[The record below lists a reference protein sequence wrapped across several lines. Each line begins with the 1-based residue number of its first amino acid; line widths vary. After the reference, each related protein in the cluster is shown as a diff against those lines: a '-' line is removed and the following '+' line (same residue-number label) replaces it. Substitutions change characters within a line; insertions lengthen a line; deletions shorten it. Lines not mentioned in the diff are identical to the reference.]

1 MAFKKLKEDIQ
12 RMLSEQSRPKVT
24 PQTRVVNGAK
34 ITNSVPLN
42 RPVVMKQTSG
52 LMQTNT
58 GQNASKFLNK
68 AAPAVTKFIGNAV
81 VNPVARKVIKEYV
94 VQPTVRAFVEGGKTL
109 AGQMQPEYAKPG
121 IGQYLMGKEPIRHY
135 KDPGR
140 PGQQFANKLGKP
152 ALAMP
157 LILGGAALDAVP
169 IGVDDVIRNVGKKGG
184 PKVAEKVG
192 KELIKDP
199 ATGIIRTKIRND
211 LAKKILSGS
220 EEPVFFGN
228 LSQAKLE
235 AINRIRKS
243 QGIEQIMD
251 GSVYVY
257 PNVLKKLL
265 EKRVRIDKMSP
276 DQVAD
281 MAYSA
286 IHNKKSK
293 VLSSKYPQIQALIR
307 SGEISNLA
315 FVGKSPNADV
325 SLKSVYKNR
334 TESLPRT
341 LSKEKTPTKIASN
354 IGGSFES
361 SSKESIPSLGKGV
374 KSPVIDS
381 NEEKSLFDA
390 VDNVYSA
397 IVKDPTKKTTSKNLD
412 NLTKSLKGKDLSSF
426 RHTWSDVFRNFR
438 QVFGKDADNYGAKFL
453 QKFDDAKRPYIDDV
467 TNWAGALDTNIVK
480 GLGIKPKSKLSGLV
494 QKYGEKL
501 ITIDELKR
509 RAPKDWEKVVQA
521 DQWFRTQY
529 DDLIEQ
535 VNATRKSIYPN
546 SPEKLIPKRADYYRH
561 FKEFAEGYK
570 GLINVFDTPA
580 QIPAELVGISD
591 ITKPFTKYL
600 PFAQKRLGNKTEYD
614 AVTGFVDYVKSAAYA
629 KNIDPQVKGFYELAD
644 ELRGL
649 TSTGADSKMVGSAN
663 NFIEFLEDF
672 ARNLSGKTNPLDRGV
687 QKFTGR
693 KLFKVVDWVNNRVK
707 VNMVLGNISS
717 AINQTASIPNAIADA
732 GPVNSVKA
740 IGGIVNSIVGDGIKP
755 RQVSTFVGERYLDEV
770 FEPFETGM
778 LKYPKRLAKWLL
790 TTGDKMTVN
799 FTFQA
804 EYQKALSKG
813 LTDKDAINFAQNA
826 TRNVVAGRGIGEVPL
841 GQKSKVI
848 QFVAPF
854 QLEVAN
860 QWLMAKDW
868 IDEKTFGKFV
878 TLALTAH
885 VFNEASERVS
895 GNRILP
901 DPLEYLEQ
909 GIKAYEEEGGGKEGG
924 FKLGMRILGG
934 YASTFP
940 GATNIAG
947 FFPEKTRQEYFG
959 SLDPGRFGSGSPLT
973 KAIKKTSQGISEGS
987 AANLITYIGL
997 PFGGAQVRKT
1007 KGGIDAVTQGG
1018 MMNDRGEL
1026 SFPLNDN
1033 TAAKI
1038 QALVFGQYANP
1049 NARLFFD
1056 RDLYRLSQKETAQWN
1071 YAVSKGAD
1079 PVVTWKALQR
1089 NKISQSLPNRIRTVM
1104 EDSSMSVQDKQKEV
1118 EGLMREYKF
1127 VMEELQGDTVDFSVE
1142 SKVEDTTTTNPNP
1155 TKQPIVSG
1163 RSKKAKKPAAPK
1175 TPALQQKSY
1184 IKSGSYSSKHPDLA
1198 YDITFLEERG
1208 VMPKFNFQ

>member
-58 GQNASKFLNK
+58 GQSASKFLNK
-68 AAPAVTKFIGNAV
+68 ATPAVTKFIGNAV

-169 IGVDDVIRNVGKKGG
+169 VGVDDIIRKGG
-184 PKVAEKVG
+184 SKGVKKVATSKVG
-192 KELIKDP
+192 KEIAEETLPKV
-199 ATGIIRTKIRND
+199 
-211 LAKKILSGS
+211 AKKATSLID
-220 EEPVFFGN
+220 
-228 LSQAKLE
+228 A
-235 AINRIRKS
+235 AD
-243 QGIEQIMD
+243 EQ
-251 GSVYVY
+251 
-257 PNVLKKLL
+257 
-265 EKRVRIDKMSP
+265 
-276 DQVAD
+276 
-281 MAYSA
+281 
-286 IHNKKSK
+286 
-293 VLSSKYPQIQALIR
+293 
-307 SGEISNLA
+307 
-315 FVGKSPNADV
+315 
-325 SLKSVYKNR
+325 
-334 TESLPRT
+334 
-341 LSKEKTPTKIASN
+341 
-354 IGGSFES
+354 
-361 SSKESIPSLGKGV
+361 
-374 KSPVIDS
+374 
-381 NEEKSLFDA
+381 SLFKA
-390 VDNVYSA
+390 VDNSYSKIGKFREPA
-397 IVKDPTKKTTSKNLD
+397 KEISKSAQD
-412 NLTKSLKGKDLSSF
+412 VSRALKGKDLNSF

-453 QKFDDAKRPYIDDV
+453 QRFDDAKRPYIDDV

-509 RAPKDWEKVVQA
+509 RAPKDWERVVQA

-535 VNATRKSIYPN
+535 INASRKSIYPN

-580 QIPAELVGISD
+580 QIPAELVGVSD
-591 ITKPFTKYL
+591 TTKPFTKFL
-600 PFAQKRLGNKTEYD
+600 SLAQRRKGPKTTYD
-614 AVTGFVDYVKSAAYA
+614 AVSGFVDYIRSAAYA

-973 KAIKKTSQGISEGS
+973 KAVQKSAQGISEGS

>member
-58 GQNASKFLNK
+58 GQSASKFLNK
-68 AAPAVTKFIGNAV
+68 ATPAVTKFVGNAV

-135 KDPGR
+135 KDPSR

-157 LILGGAALDAVP
+157 LIIGGAALDAVP
-169 IGVDDVIRNVGKKGG
+169 VGVDDIVRQTGKGGIKTVAKKATSTSLPKSVKKGYRNAMQVMDDVRPMASIGRITKEIARASDYAKNREIVIRKEIFEHFEKHFLNKKTGKVDRERLLGFVKAINIPEEVFKTKEG
-184 PKVAEKVG
+184 KLNFYRKLEDDIERMVIVAKDKHLPNKSSVISQFENNLKDKKDLAYSLRKKNTSEKVFS
-192 KELIKDP
+192 
-199 ATGIIRTKIRND
+199 N
-211 LAKKILSGS
+211 SGGAPTYPS
-220 EEPVFFGN
+220 SDM
-228 LSQAKLE
+228 LSQVPGIGSRLPRSSEFDNIIPPTKEGVKDNL
-235 AINRIRKS
+235 
-243 QGIEQIMD
+243 QGV
-251 GSVYVY
+251 S
-257 PNVLKKLL
+257 
-265 EKRVRIDKMSP
+265 
-276 DQVAD
+276 
-281 MAYSA
+281 
-286 IHNKKSK
+286 
-293 VLSSKYPQIQALIR
+293 QAL
-307 SGEISNLA
+307 G
-315 FVGKSPNADV
+315 
-325 SLKSVYKNR
+325 
-334 TESLPRT
+334 
-341 LSKEKTPTKIASN
+341 
-354 IGGSFES
+354 
-361 SSKESIPSLGKGV
+361 
-374 KSPVIDS
+374 
-381 NEEKSLFDA
+381 
-390 VDNVYSA
+390 
-397 IVKDPTKKTTSKNLD
+397 
-412 NLTKSLKGKDLSSF
+412 GKDLKPF

-480 GLGIKPKSKLSGLV
+480 GLGIKPKSKLSALV

-509 RAPKDWEKVVQA
+509 RAPKDWERVVQA

-535 VNATRKSIYPN
+535 INASRKSIYPN

-580 QIPAELVGISD
+580 QIPAELVGTSD
-591 ITKPFTKYL
+591 FTKPFSKFL
-600 PFAQKRLGNKTEYD
+600 SLAQRRTGNKTEYD
-614 AVTGFVDYVKSAAYA
+614 AVSGFIDYIRSAAYA

-924 FKLGMRILGG
+924 VKLGMRILGG

-973 KAIKKTSQGISEGS
+973 KAVQKSVQGISEGS
-987 AANLITYIGL
+987 ASNLLTYIGL

-1007 KGGIDAVTQGG
+1007 VGGIGAVTQGG
-1018 MMNDRGEL
+1018 LMNDRGEL

-1033 TAAKI
+1033 TAAQI

-1089 NKISQSLPNRIRTVM
+1089 NKISQGLPGRIRRVM
-1104 EDSSMSVQDKQKEV
+1104 EDQSMSIQDKQKEV
-1118 EGLMREYKF
+1118 EGLMREYKY
-1127 VMEELQGDTVDFSVE
+1127 VMEELQGETVDFSIE
-1142 SKVEDTTTTNPNP
+1142 DKAGDTTTTNNP
-1155 TKQPIVSG
+1155 KPIKKSMVSR
-1163 RSKKAKKPAAPK
+1163 RSKKARKPAAPK
-1175 TPALQQKSY
+1175 TPALQQKTY

>member
-58 GQNASKFLNK
+58 GQSASNFLNR
-68 AAPAVTKFIGNAV
+68 ATPAVTKFIGNAV

-169 IGVDDVIRNVGKKGG
+169 VGVDDVIRKGG
-184 PKVAEKVG
+184 SKGVKKVATSKVG
-192 KELIKDP
+192 KEIAEETLPKVANKVSRMDIKQAGKIVFDEIGKIARELDGSMAGQRIRVGSFDDGYKYMAQESTFPKWIPESLRSRKVIDKVLEKTIDP
-199 ATGIIRTKIRND
+199 TIKLKKGTKADD
-211 LAKKILSGS
+211 LWEIVKERAKFNLPSEVRQTIEEDLMAKKATSLID
-220 EEPVFFGN
+220 
-228 LSQAKLE
+228 A
-235 AINRIRKS
+235 AD
-243 QGIEQIMD
+243 EQ
-251 GSVYVY
+251 
-257 PNVLKKLL
+257 
-265 EKRVRIDKMSP
+265 
-276 DQVAD
+276 
-281 MAYSA
+281 
-286 IHNKKSK
+286 
-293 VLSSKYPQIQALIR
+293 
-307 SGEISNLA
+307 
-315 FVGKSPNADV
+315 
-325 SLKSVYKNR
+325 
-334 TESLPRT
+334 
-341 LSKEKTPTKIASN
+341 
-354 IGGSFES
+354 
-361 SSKESIPSLGKGV
+361 
-374 KSPVIDS
+374 
-381 NEEKSLFDA
+381 SLFNA
-390 VDNVYSA
+390 VDNSYSKVGKFREPA
-397 IVKDPTKKTTSKNLD
+397 KEISKSAQD
-412 NLTKSLKGKDLSSF
+412 VSQALKGKDLNSF

-509 RAPKDWEKVVQA
+509 RAPKDWERVVQA

-535 VNATRKSIYPN
+535 INATRKSIYPN

-580 QIPAELVGISD
+580 QIPAELVGVSD
-591 ITKPFTKYL
+591 TTKPFTKFL
-600 PFAQKRLGNKTEYD
+600 SLAQRRKGPKTTYD
-614 AVTGFVDYVKSAAYA
+614 AVSGFVDYIRSAAYA

-644 ELRGL
+644 ELRGI

-740 IGGIVNSIVGDGIKP
+740 IGGIVNSIVGDGVKP

-790 TTGDKMTVN
+790 TTGDKMTIN

-924 FKLGMRILGG
+924 VKLGMRILGG

-973 KAIKKTSQGISEGS
+973 KAVQKSAQGISEGS
-987 AANLITYIGL
+987 VSNLITYIGL

-1071 YAVSKGAD
+1071 YVVSKGAD

-1104 EDSSMSVQDKQKEV
+1104 EDSSMSIQDKQKEV

-1127 VMEELQGDTVDFSVE
+1127 VMEELQGETVDFNIE

>member
-52 LMQTNT
+52 LMQTHT
-58 GQNASKFLNK
+58 GQSASKFLNK
-68 AAPAVTKFIGNAV
+68 ATPAVTKFIGNAV

-135 KDPGR
+135 RDPGR

-169 IGVDDVIRNVGKKGG
+169 VGVDDVIRKGG
-184 PKVAEKVG
+184 SKGVKKVATSKVG
-192 KELIKDP
+192 KEIAEETLPKVVKK
-199 ATGIIRTKIRND
+199 ATSLLD
-211 LAKKILSGS
+211 EAKKFDQKKIKSAYIAAVSQKGMVEMGTVGDFVINKELRKQFKDILNVPIFTNPKLASDNPARLVS
-220 EEPVFFGN
+220 YSANNPE
-228 LSQAKLE
+228 LRRLQAK
-235 AINRIRKS
+235 AGTPSSRIEI
-243 QGIEQIMD
+243 GPTIWD
-251 GSVYVY
+251 GDGAESNITHEMIHALRNFKGREMGGVA
-257 PNVLKKLL
+257 
-265 EKRVRIDKMSP
+265 EK
-276 DQVAD
+276 
-281 MAYSA
+281 SA
-286 IHNKKSK
+286 IKGAK
-293 VLSSKYPQIQALIR
+293 
-307 SGEISNLA
+307 
-315 FVGKSPNADV
+315 F
-325 SLKSVYKNR
+325 
-334 TESLPRT
+334 
-341 LSKEKTPTKIASN
+341 LSKPMD
-354 IGGSFES
+354 
-361 SSKESIPSLGKGV
+361 LG
-374 KSPVIDS
+374 D
-381 NEEKSLFDA
+381 EQSLFNA
-390 VDNVYSA
+390 VDNSYSKIGKFREPA
-397 IVKDPTKKTTSKNLD
+397 KEISKSAQD
-412 NLTKSLKGKDLSSF
+412 VSQALKGKDLNSF

-438 QVFGKDADNYGAKFL
+438 QVFGKDADSYGAKFL

-509 RAPKDWEKVVQA
+509 RAPKDWERVVQA

-535 VNATRKSIYPN
+535 INASRKSIYPN
-546 SPEKLIPKRADYYRH
+546 SPEKLVPKRADYYRH

-580 QIPAELVGISD
+580 QIPAELVGVSD
-591 ITKPFTKYL
+591 TTKPFTKFL
-600 PFAQKRLGNKTEYD
+600 SLAQRRKGPKTTYD
-614 AVTGFVDYVKSAAYA
+614 AVSGFVDYIRSAAYA

-924 FKLGMRILGG
+924 VKLGMRILGG

-973 KAIKKTSQGISEGS
+973 KAVQKSAQGISEGS